1 MPRTRRRRS
10 SLNVTSFLYR
20 AARFSND
27 MGTIASGKPSRI
39 ARRAKNKILGRI
51 LARLRFWRFLWGK

>member
-1 MPRTRRRRS
+1 MPRTRKRRPG
-10 SLNVTSFLYR
+10 LNVTGFLYR
-20 AARFSND
+20 AARLSND

-51 LARLRFWRFLWGK
+51 LARLGFWRFLWGK

>member
-1 MPRTRRRRS
+1 MRRTRRRRPGFH
-10 SLNVTSFLYR
+10 VTSFLYR

-39 ARRAKNKILGRI
+39 AGRAKNKILGRL